1 MGRTS
6 QAAFNSLHVSESVIV
21 PSFLF
26 IQEFQSLHSWEEGTA
41 GDFGAWGLS
50 MLPLSVGP
58 GDPRQNR
65 DLSPGSHRRK
75 GPPWTDDSIVEM
87 LGSLLF
93 LLSAPLGD
101 IGSLSSL
108 LLLRYEDL

>member
-1 MGRTS
+1 
-6 QAAFNSLHVSESVIV
+6 
-21 PSFLF
+21 
-26 IQEFQSLHSWEEGTA
+26 
-41 GDFGAWGLS
+41 

-65 DLSPGSHRRK
+65 ALSPGSHRMK
-75 GPPWTDDSIVEM
+75 GPSWTDDPIVEM

-93 LLSAPLGD
+93 LLSASWGD

-108 LLLRYEDL
+108 LLLRYKDL